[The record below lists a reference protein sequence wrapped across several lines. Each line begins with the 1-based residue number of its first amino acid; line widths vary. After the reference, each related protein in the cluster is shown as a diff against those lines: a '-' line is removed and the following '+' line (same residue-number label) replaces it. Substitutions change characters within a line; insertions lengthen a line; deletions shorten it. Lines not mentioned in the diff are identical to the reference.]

1 MLLITKALERM
12 KKLNCWEFNQC
23 GREPGGS
30 NAQEH
35 GACPASIEKRLDGVH
50 GGKNGGRACWV
61 VEGTLCDGKKQGSFS
76 KKYDHCMSCDFCKM
90 VKDEERSNYQTSASL
105 FMTAYFT
112 GRIGK
117 EL

>member
-1 MLLITKALERM
+1 M

-30 NAQEH
+30 RMHEL
-35 GACPASIEKRLDGVH
+35 GACPASTEKRLDGIH
-50 GGKNGGRACWV
+50 GGRNAGRACWV
-61 VEGTLCDGKKQGSFS
+61 VGSTLCNGKIQGSFA
-76 KKYDHCMSCDFCKM
+76 KKYDHCMACDFCKK
-90 VKDEERSNYQTSASL
+90 VKEEERSNYQSSASL

-112 GRIGK
+112 RKVGR